1 MDGES
6 MKLTI
11 EVSSFVKSTLTKD
24 FSATV
29 PFRSMGSMNA
39 KDVWRTDGMMIA
51 ADRMSRITKDEMK
64 IYWIRWLELLR
75 RRGEL
80 QTKNKVDW

>member
-1 MDGES
+1 
-6 MKLTI
+6 
-11 EVSSFVKSTLTKD
+11 
-24 FSATV
+24 
-29 PFRSMGSMNA
+29 MGSMNA
-39 KDVWRTDGMMIA
+39 KDVWRTYGMMIA
-51 ADRMSRITKDEMK
+51 ADRMSRITKDE